1 MSKIKLICPSL
12 PNIPWQDRPADCA
25 APLWRYKENP
35 IIDRNPLPGV
45 ARIFNSAVVPYEGA
59 FIGVFCRSGTYN
71 PDPQPKRTK

>member
-35 IIDRNPLPGV
+35 IINRNSLPGV
-45 ARIFNSAVVPYEGA
+45 ARISNSPVVP
-59 FIGVFCRSGTYN
+59 
-71 PDPQPKRTK
+71 